1 MQLSCAIVDSYF
13 IFYDGPVDPPDKK
26 SVKSLLFRW
35 PLRPVGLS
43 FSIIGRIASAHKTH
57 NYQKMID
64 FKDKLIFL
72 WISIYENNILINV
85 IEWFCCIFTFSIIDF
100 ILTFSL

>member
-1 MQLSCAIVDSYF
+1 MQLSCAIVDSHL
-13 IFYDGPVDPPDKK
+13 FYDGPVDPPDKK
-26 SVKSLLFRW
+26 SVKSLIFRW

-43 FSIIGRIASAHKTH
+43 FSIIGRIASAYKTH

-85 IEWFCCIFTFSIIDF
+85 IKSSPKNDF
-100 ILTFSL
+100 VVFLHFLLLTLY